1 MPTLTNTL
9 EKLKSNPNV
18 DAVFL
23 TGSSETGRKPHS
35 DIDMVVILK
44 KHDKDLSA
52 IYTWLDD
59 TFADIFFFDHADL
72 DRMENAEL
80 LPGNGMDAIFLN
92 WLRRSV
98 IQFDDS
104 GRVTGMKDMLAYISV
119 KVGLPQLEKDT
130 ACFKINYN
138 LVANTRY
145 FESNDLV
152 YHDALEIRLLY
163 SVSEII
169 TGYCTLRNIYWRGE
183 KLAIMYFQKADIPFY
198 TAFKEY
204 TSATNIQQRFA
215 AYKKLAEL
223 VFTDEY
229 KMWNKGDVISQAK
242 GGEVNKAELNEYWK
256 GLTH

>member
-1 MPTLTNTL
+1 MQTLTHTL

-35 DIDMVVILK
+35 DIDMVIILK

-52 IYTWLDD
+52 IYTWIDD

-72 DRMENAEL
+72 DRMEKAEL

-104 GRVTGMKDMLAYISV
+104 GRISGMKDMLAYISV
-119 KVGLPQLEKDT
+119 KVGLPQSEKDT
-130 ACFKINYN
+130 AWQKINYN
-138 LVANTRY
+138 FVANTRY
-145 FESNDLV
+145 FESNDPI
-152 YHDALEIRLLY
+152 YHNALEIRLLY

-183 KLAIMYFQKADIPFY
+183 KLAIMYFQKMDTPFY
-198 TAFKEY
+198 NAFIEY
-204 TSATNIQQRFA
+204 TKATNIQQRFE
-215 AYKKLAEL
+215 AYKKLVEL

-242 GGEVNKAELNEYWK
+242 GGEINKDGSVEYWK
-256 GLTH
+256 ELIQ